1 MRTFHARALEN
12 TNMVIIALASFFLPG
27 CAISVGGANREKAV
41 LGLLHLART
50 TNGETIVVDHRVLG
64 LDVRIRT
71 HNDGVTVGY
80 SHATV
85 VFPADGERERPCVGF
100 RWPLG
105 YAWMARDDQVLHEL
119 GFIVARVPEP
129 GDVLLTHHRQLG
141 AGCMLSRRCVG
152 AIVGCRDR
160 LYVAAPPNRDALYT
174 VRYESDKPFDSI
186 LTVALGGQ

>member
-1 MRTFHARALEN
+1 MNTLIVALPSF
-12 TNMVIIALASFFLPG
+12 LFFLPG
-27 CAISVGGANREKAV
+27 CAISVGGADREKTV
-41 LGLLHLART
+41 IGLMHLART
-50 TNGETIVVDHRVLG
+50 MTGDTITVDQQVLG
-64 LDVRIRT
+64 ADARIRT

-85 VFPADGERERPCVGF
+85 VFPADGERERPPVGF

-119 GFIVARVPEP
+119 GLIVARVPAP

-152 AIVGCRDR
+152 AIVGYRDR
-160 LYVAAPPNRDALYT
+160 LYVEAPPDRDVVYT
-174 VRYESDKPFDSI
+174 VRYASDKPFDSV
-186 LTVALGGQ
+186 LKVALGGQ